1 MIPRWQDI
9 LVLKDLNAA
18 LEPVA
23 QFTGTLS
30 GEQYVTVSTIV
41 PTLAL
46 FATEDFMGEKEGDSE
61 LKASIKKKML
71 KYMSGKYDD
80 AWVKKIVNRSTLL
93 DPRYKGNYIDADVL
107 TVIKRD
113 LVEEMSAK
121 EIQAQQ
127 GPTGIT
133 AAPARQGTPEPPT
146 ILPKKIALS
155 TLLSKVRKTTVSA
168 SGSPEDKA
176 RRELEAYLAFPAI
189 EFEESPLEWWKGYH
203 KMYPSLTD
211 LAKKYL
217 CIPATSSPSER
228 VFSKA
233 GGVVTAKRALLK
245 PEKVNMLTFLS
256 TNL

>member
-1 MIPRWQDI
+1 
-9 LVLKDLNAA
+9 
-18 LEPVA
+18 
-23 QFTGTLS
+23 
-30 GEQYVTVSTIV
+30 
-41 PTLAL
+41 
-46 FATEDFMGEKEGDSE
+46 
-61 LKASIKKKML
+61 
-71 KYMSGKYDD
+71 
-80 AWVKKIVNRSTLL
+80 
-93 DPRYKGNYIDADVL
+93 
-107 TVIKRD
+107 
-113 LVEEMSAK
+113 MSAM

-176 RRELEAYLAFPAI
+176 RRELEAYLGLPAI
-189 EFEESPLEWWKGYH
+189 DFEESPLEWWKGCH
-203 KMYPSLTD
+203 KMYPSLAD

-217 CIPATSSPSER
+217 CIPATSSPSDR